1 MRHNHRLMLNFVYV
15 HVCMCVLCV
24 GVFCL
29 SSVQNTVLHCF
40 LLLLLL
46 SHILKFHLEPQK
58 RISRIQF

>member
-29 SSVQNTVLHCF
+29 SSVQNKVLHCF
-40 LLLLLL
+40 LLLLL
-46 SHILKFHLEPQK
+46 SHILKFHLELQK
-58 RISRIQF
+58 RISRIEF